1 MSNPPLSDIDFK
13 NKMDSV
19 WTTLNPKNK
28 IDTTNIRLWRP
39 LQRLLL
45 GLLKDWL
52 SKRISRNLRCIVVI
66 KLVRQVHSVSKW
78 FSLHVYKILSVF
90 WLQKNSAL
98 LSGITGRPYSSL
110 LGRTVLA
117 RTTSH
122 GRGSPFP
129 WWIEHHCMMNELTW
143 AFVNEFF
150 RIFRSQRVRVKN
162 SGIEIILCCNWS
174 AYFSRAS
181 NDSGSLFSVQIMAI
195 LVF

>member
-1 MSNPPLSDIDFK
+1 MPWKLKFRKNFWMSFQRFVSQWSLFEKSEFGINS
-13 NKMDSV
+13 S
-19 WTTLNPKNK
+19 
-28 IDTTNIRLWRP
+28 TN
-39 LQRLLL
+39 Q
-45 GLLKDWL
+45 KCV
-52 SKRISRNLRCIVVI
+52 NLRCIVVI

-117 RTTSH
+117 RTTSP
-122 GRGSPFP
+122 GRGSLFP

-181 NDSGSLFSVQIMAI
+181 NDSGSLFSVQIMTYSNRMHPLI
-195 LVF
+195 LFS